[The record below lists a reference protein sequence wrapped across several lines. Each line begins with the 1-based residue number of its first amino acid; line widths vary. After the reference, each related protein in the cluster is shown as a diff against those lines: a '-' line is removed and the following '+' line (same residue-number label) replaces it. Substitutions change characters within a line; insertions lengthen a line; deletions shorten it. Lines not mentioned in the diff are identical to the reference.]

1 MSASKYVSDRNKP
14 EIIDGRI
21 KELEDRIK
29 FLCEKQIPLLMNSLE
44 KAESAT
50 QSVNRNQE
58 YRNLSTSAENRNQH
72 IQKPSKPSNNVIC
85 SIEDFDN
92 FENSE
97 DRVSKKILTAPSGQN
112 KPANR
117 NNGKNGSTAFNNQM
131 NGSSAMNNQRNG
143 NLALNNQR
151 NGNLTLNNQ
160 RNGNLAL
167 NNQRNGNLALNNQR
181 NGNLAL
187 NNQRYADLENLNTTN
202 YHDDPFQGLTNN
214 RSANSKKHVPNNIR
228 IFTIIFL
235 IGVLGSVGFF
245 IYKNSTEPKD
255 FRSQNKTSQE
265 RFQVSLS
272 DLNAKEK
279 ENPPL
284 RTSISS
290 SEDLPSGVT
299 ETDKGYLNSR
309 YNALYLAGADDK
321 IVILESTWKTEQG
334 AEYRLQSLKKSGQ
347 FEGKD
352 IKLSAEKVGTE
363 NIYKIFISDFPSLQE
378 ANQNIIKFN
387 LK

>member
-151 NGNLTLNNQ
+151 NGNLNLNNQ
-160 RNGNLAL
+160 RNRNL
-167 NNQRNGNLALNNQR
+167 N
-181 NGNLAL
+181 L

-235 IGVLGSVGFF
+235 IVVLGSVGFF

>member
-131 NGSSAMNNQRNG
+131 NGSSAM
-143 NLALNNQR
+143 
-151 NGNLTLNNQ
+151 
-160 RNGNLAL
+160 
-167 NNQRNGNLALNNQR
+167 NNQR